1 MGRLGPVPSSSWAV
15 VCMSCSNGGGAVGC
29 MIRIKRAPKRLT
41 LGDKSPRKNKNLTGS
56 RSPVEGEMKMRREE
70 KEERAREERPMSE
83 SGTERDS
90 VGWVGKESDALEGF
104 QLRMRV
110 GAWQGRTAGETG
122 KVGADGGRADQE
134 ICGCE
139 PHV

>member
-1 MGRLGPVPSSSWAV
+1 
-15 VCMSCSNGGGAVGC
+15 
-29 MIRIKRAPKRLT
+29 MIRIKSAPKRLT

-56 RSPVEGEMKMRREE
+56 RSPVEGEMKIRRDE
-70 KEERAREERPMSE
+70 KEERASEERPMSE

-90 VGWVGKESDALEGF
+90 VGCVGKESDAEGF

-110 GAWQGRTAGETG
+110 GAGPGRTARETG
-122 KVGADGGRADQE
+122 KIGANGGRADQE

-139 PHV
+139 PYV

>member
-1 MGRLGPVPSSSWAV
+1 
-15 VCMSCSNGGGAVGC
+15 
-29 MIRIKRAPKRLT
+29 
-41 LGDKSPRKNKNLTGS
+41 
-56 RSPVEGEMKMRREE
+56 
-70 KEERAREERPMSE
+70 MSE

-139 PHV
+139 PYV